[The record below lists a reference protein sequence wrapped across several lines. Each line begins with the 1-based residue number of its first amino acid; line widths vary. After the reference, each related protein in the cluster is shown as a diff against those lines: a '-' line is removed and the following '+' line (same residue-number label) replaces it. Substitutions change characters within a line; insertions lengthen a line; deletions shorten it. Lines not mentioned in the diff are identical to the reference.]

1 MLLLY
6 FPSSQYCANALHR
19 VRVYGLALNTCFGG
33 HKHCWKCSKVSF
45 KKTQL
50 CHLKNGWRWKTA
62 GFGRHII
69 VITRR

>member
-33 HKHCWKCSKVSF
+33 RKHCWKCSKVSL
-45 KKTQL
+45 KKKPSYVTS
-50 CHLKNGWRWKTA
+50 KTDGDGKQPA
-62 GFGRHII
+62 LDA
-69 VITRR
+69 T